1 MTQICFF
8 SDPDPKQIKKVMNKE
23 LKLLYEWLC
32 ANRLSL
38 NVAKTEFIIF
48 RPIRTD
54 LEDRIVLELNNTKIF
69 ESTKIKYLG
78 LILDSRL
85 SWKFHISELT
95 KKLSRSVGM
104 LFKIRE
110 YTPKSVLV
118 SLYHSLFNSHLTYG
132 LPAWGHTKKEL
143 TKRISKLQKKAVRA
157 ISFAPFNAS
166 SKPYFKSL
174 GILKFDDLLFYKM
187 SSLLWDVDHGI
198 IPPTLSTYFKK
209 TESLHQ
215 HATPQATSGKY

>member
-1 MTQICFF
+1 
-8 SDPDPKQIKKVMNKE
+8 MNKE

-85 SWKFHISELT
+85 SWKFHISEST
-95 KKLSRSVGM
+95 KKLSRSVS
-104 LFKIRE
+104 LKSE
-110 YTPKSVLV
+110 NTPQNQ
-118 SLYHSLFNSHLTYG
+118 Y
-132 LPAWGHTKKEL
+132 WC
-143 TKRISKLQKKAVRA
+143 
-157 ISFAPFNAS
+157 PFIIAFS
-166 SKPYFKSL
+166 TPILHMAYQL
-174 GILKFDDLLFYKM
+174 GAILKKNLQNVSQNSKRKQFVPFHLLHSMHRPSLISNPLEYLNLMTF
-187 SSLLWDVDHGI
+187 SSTKC
-198 IPPTLSTYFKK
+198 PRY
-209 TESLHQ
+209 
-215 HATPQATSGKY
+215 SGMWTME